1 MICKKCGAKIQE
13 GCVYCSVCGTEVQL
27 VPDYNL
33 LDEDILSGILQKEA
47 IAESQKSFFVKKEK
61 RKLSK
66 IIWGF
71 ICVVL
76 ILALLTLFFVFQ
88 EIKIRH
94 RNTYEYQYQTAEEF
108 LEKGDSENAV
118 SHLKNALELRP
129 DDRQAKEKLLEIYLS
144 KKEDASAIAILE
156 EFVEEN
162 KRDKE
167 SVQKLIALYGKNQE
181 YKKINSLCDQVK
193 NSDMLDLFADYMVD
207 QPKFSKIS
215 GTYPH
220 PIKISISSAKNYDIF
235 YTTDGK
241 DPASY
246 GRLYEGE
253 LSLDEEGTTSVCAV
267 AKNEKGICSE
277 PVKAEYTIRY
287 EPPAMPSVTPAGG
300 TYNEPQMITIH
311 VPQECTAYYTWDG
324 TTPSECSFRYA
335 GPLEMPQGNQVLS
348 VILVNSAGL
357 KSSIYRVNYI
367 YMP

>member
-47 IAESQKSFFVKKEK
+47 NEKSEDSLFKNKSGK
-61 RKLSK
+61 KLSV
-66 IIWGF
+66 IIWGG
-71 ICVVL
+71 ICIVL
-76 ILALLTLFFVFQ
+76 ILAVLTLFFVFR
-88 EIKIRH
+88 EIKNRH
-94 RNTYEYQYQTAEEF
+94 RNTYDYQYQAAEEY
-108 LEKGDSENAV
+108 LAEGDSSNAV
-118 SHLKNALELRP
+118 LHLKKALELRP
-129 DDRQAKEKLLEIYLS
+129 NDRQAKERLLEIHLS
-144 KKEDASAIAILE
+144 RKEDKAAISILE
-156 EFVEEN
+156 DFVKED

-167 SVQKLIALYGKNQE
+167 SVKKLIALYDKNQE
-181 YKKINSLCDQVK
+181 YKKINSLCDEVK
-193 NSDMLDLFADYMVD
+193 SSDMLDLFADYMVE

-220 PIKISISSAKNYDIF
+220 PIHISISSAKNYDIF
-235 YTTDGK
+235 YTTDGR

-246 GRLYEGE
+246 GLPYEGE
-253 LSLDEEGTTSVCAV
+253 LSLDEEGTTSILAI

-277 PVKAEYTIRY
+277 TVKAEYTIRY
-287 EPPAMPSVTPAGG
+287 EPPSMPSVTPSGG
-300 TYNEPQMITIH
+300 TYSEPQMITIH

-324 TTPSECSFRYA
+324 TDPSEGSFRYT

-348 VILVNSAGL
+348 VVLVNSAGL